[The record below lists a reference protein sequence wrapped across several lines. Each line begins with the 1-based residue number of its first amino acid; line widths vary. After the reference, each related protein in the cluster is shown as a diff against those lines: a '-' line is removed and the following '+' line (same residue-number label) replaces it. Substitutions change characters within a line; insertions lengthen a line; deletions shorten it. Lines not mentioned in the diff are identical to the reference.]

1 MSLEI
6 TIQGKIK
13 EAMLAKDKR
22 ALEALRAVKSA
33 ILLAK
38 TEKGGGDE
46 LAADAEIKLLQKLV
60 KQRKESAEIFTTQ
73 NRPELAEEELFQA
86 GIIEQFLPQQLSDAD
101 LTAYIK
107 NLIAELGVS
116 DAKEMGKVIGAAS
129 KALAGQAEGKA
140 ISAKVKE
147 LLSA

>member
-1 MSLEI
+1 MSLEN

-38 TEKGGGDE
+38 TEKGSGDE
-46 LAADAEIKLLQKLV
+46 LAEDAEIKLLQKLV

-86 GIIEQFLPQQLSDAD
+86 NIIEQFLPQQLSDAE
-101 LTAYIK
+101 LTAYIQ

-116 DAKEMGKVIGAAS
+116 NAKEMGKVIGAAS

>member
-1 MSLEI
+1 MSLET

-38 TEKGGGDE
+38 TEKGGGDD
-46 LAADAEIKLLQKLV
+46 LAEDAEIKLLQKLV
-60 KQRKESAEIFTTQ
+60 KQRKESAEIFTNQ
-73 NRPELAEEELFQA
+73 NRPELAEEEIFQA
-86 GIIEQFLPQQLSDAD
+86 NIIEQFLPKQLSDAE
-101 LTAYIK
+101 LTAFVR
-107 NLIAELGVS
+107 NLITELGVT

>member
-1 MSLEI
+1 MSLET
-6 TIQGKIK
+6 TIQSKIK
-13 EAMLAKDKR
+13 AAMLAKDKR

-46 LAADAEIKLLQKLV
+46 LAEDVEIKLLQKLV

-73 NRPELAEEELFQA
+73 NRPELAADELFQI
-86 GIIEQFLPQQLSDAD
+86 GIIEQFLPAQMSEAE
-101 LTAYIK
+101 LTTFIG
-107 NLIAELGVS
+107 NLIKELGVT
-116 DAKEMGKVIGAAS
+116 DPKEMGKVIGAAS
-129 KALAGQAEGKA
+129 KALSGQAEGKA

-147 LLSA
+147 LLAG

>member
-1 MSLEI
+1 MSLEN

-38 TEKGGGDE
+38 TEKGSGDE
-46 LAADAEIKLLQKLV
+46 LAEDAEIKLLQKLV

-86 GIIEQFLPQQLSDAD
+86 NIIEQFLPQQLSDAE
-101 LTAYIK
+101 LTAYIQ